1 MKIAKKLIIL
11 VIFILSIIL
20 LSNTVKAAIED
31 TFIYEGVEYKVLTES
46 GNSGTVEIVDYDN
59 NIAQLTIPEIITY
72 NDKQYTVTNI
82 GYSAFSG
89 CNTLT
94 NIKLPDSIIYIGDN
108 AFGGC
113 SSLTSIKIPNQI
125 KSISYNCFGG
135 CSALVNVELPNSLEC
150 IIQSSFSGC
159 SSLKSLL
166 IPNLVT
172 SIEYN
177 AFGGCSSLEKILIP
191 NTVTWIGYNA
201 FGGANSLTIYGE
213 TGSVAET
220 YANDNGKTFTT
231 LNSSIYKVINDFVNI
246 TSDGDAFIE
255 EGTLNYMTTLSVG
268 FGSTL
273 PSSVIIEMGENLLNE
288 GTDYTYNNITGEIK
302 ITKEITNDIKISAK
316 AVNIKKSVN
325 NILTKV
331 QSNGAEE
338 VYPALG
344 NYVANLI
351 ADNEYKLP
359 ETISVKVGD
368 NELNNTQYKYN
379 SKTGELIIYA
389 KNITDDVT
397 IEVIAVEAIYK
408 VIFNSNG
415 GIFTNKTETLSF
427 ENWKYTDYDNLE
439 EPTRKGYIFLGYYN
453 DKDISLDY
461 IMGESG
467 IYEDMTFYAKWEK
480 VELKQIKIF
489 ENYQN
494 QEYIKGK
501 DKKLIFILD
510 NDRGSGEVFV
520 DDKKIDKE
528 NINYT
533 WEFSEGIYPAI
544 TLSEDYLKTLGLG
557 KHTIKFIVEDEFYAE
572 TKFTIAEKKI
582 ENENNNLDNSTAGDK
597 IKDEN
602 SDNPQT
608 GDNIMLYVVILALS
622 VVGIVT
628 IIIIRKHFK
637 NNK

>member
-520 DDKKIDKE
+520 DDKKILIILGNFLKE
-528 NINYT
+528 FIQQ
-533 WEFSEGIYPAI
+533 
-544 TLSEDYLKTLGLG
+544 LHYLKT
-557 KHTIKFIVEDEFYAE
+557 I
-572 TKFTIAEKKI
+572 
-582 ENENNNLDNSTAGDK
+582 
-597 IKDEN
+597 
-602 SDNPQT
+602 
-608 GDNIMLYVVILALS
+608 
-622 VVGIVT
+622 
-628 IIIIRKHFK
+628 
-637 NNK
+637 